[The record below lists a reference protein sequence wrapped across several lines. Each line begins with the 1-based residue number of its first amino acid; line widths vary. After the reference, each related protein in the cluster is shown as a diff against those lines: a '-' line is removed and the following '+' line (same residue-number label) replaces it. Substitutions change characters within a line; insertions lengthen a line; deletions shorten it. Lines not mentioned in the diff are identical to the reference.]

1 MQTIVRR
8 TEVATR
14 ELGIQAR
21 IALDNLR
28 GALAERARDERGQ
41 TAAEYMGILLIVA
54 VIIGAVATSGIGGK
68 LSGLIGDMIDSISS
82 GDKKAPG
89 GGN

>member
-1 MQTIVRR
+1 MQTIVHR
-8 TEVATR
+8 TEQATR

-21 IALDNLR
+21 IALDDLR
-28 GALAERARDERGQ
+28 AALAERARDERGQ

-68 LSGLIGDMIDSISS
+68 ISGLIGDMIDSISS

-89 GGN
+89 GD